1 MKNNFA
7 DDVKI
12 FEFAKLIYGK
22 NNLFIGSQSQIDDF
36 VFLNAGELCKIGRFV
51 HISSFC
57 SIIGGGN
64 FIMEDFSGL
73 SAGCRIITGS
83 DDFKG
88 PFLSNPTVPDS
99 YKNVRMGSVIIRK
112 HAIIGTNTIILPDV
126 EIGEGTT
133 VGANCL
139 VNKDL
144 EPWTIYAGSKP
155 RKVGERDKDGVLDL
169 ERKFLKEYEGK
180 L

>member
-1 MKNNFA
+1 MNKNFGKN
-7 DDVKI
+7 VKI
-12 FEFAKLIYGK
+12 YEFAKLIH
-22 NNLFIGSQSQIDDF
+22 NDENLFIGDNTQIDDF
-36 VFLNAGELCKIGRFV
+36 VFLNAGEMCKIGRFI

-57 SIIGGGN
+57 SIVGGGS
-64 FIMEDFSGL
+64 FEMEDFSGL

-99 YKNVRMGSVIIRK
+99 YKNVKIGSIVIRK
-112 HAIIGTNTIILPDV
+112 HAIIGTNSIILPNV
-126 EIGEGTT
+126 EIGEGAT

-144 EPWTIYAGSKP
+144 EPWTVYAGSKP
-155 RKVGERDKDGVLDL
+155 KKVGERDKDGVLDL
-169 ERKFLKEYEGK
+169 EKKFLKE
-180 L
+180 LML